1 MAIPSFTSVRNVAVT
16 TDDELLTRVTQLL
29 DAGLR
34 RELWLMFLDERR
46 YQLPVIMPID
56 VPRRPRRND
65 RAGFAGFIRDLADD
79 LEAPT
84 IIVTLERR
92 GNDTITADDAEWFRL
107 VHGACAEA
115 GLELRGPML
124 CHGGGVR
131 WVALEDY
138 AVN

>member
-1 MAIPSFTSVRNVAVT
+1 VRNVAVT
-16 TDDELLTRVTQLL
+16 TDDELLARVTQLL

-56 VPRRPRRND
+56 VPRRPRQND

-84 IIVTLERR
+84 VIVTLERR
-92 GNDTITADDAEWFRL
+92 GNDSITPDDAEWFRL
-107 VHGACAEA
+107 VHSACAEV

-124 CHGGGVR
+124 CHGTGVR
-131 WVALEDY
+131 WVAMEDY
-138 AVN
+138 AVS